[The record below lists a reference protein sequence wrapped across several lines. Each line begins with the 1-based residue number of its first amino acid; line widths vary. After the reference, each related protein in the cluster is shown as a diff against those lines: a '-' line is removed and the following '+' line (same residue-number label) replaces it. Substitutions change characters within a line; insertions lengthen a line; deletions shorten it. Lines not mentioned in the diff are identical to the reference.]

1 MIAGE
6 RETAWCLHTNL
17 LFWLGFLESRN
28 TMFESQINLVT
39 TASDEDPCA
48 DPESFVRGG
57 PKIVSEY
64 DQEIPQSQTADNPVA
79 SQGRAAQPS

>member
-1 MIAGE
+1 MIAGRKSRERDRE
-6 RETAWCLHTNL
+6 RETAWCLLTNL

-28 TMFESQINLVT
+28 TPINLVT

-57 PKIVSEY
+57 PTL
-64 DQEIPQSQTADNPVA
+64 QL
-79 SQGRAAQPS
+79 